1 MTTKK
6 SKLARKGPSFA
17 LPASVGKPAV
27 ALAKEGPSP
36 LKTRKIAVIGTTP
49 HRANAPYDDPAWEIW
64 GVGRWH
70 PDVRRW
76 DRWFEIHDL
85 ATLKADY
92 DDHLKYLADSGK
104 PVYVREPTPKIPN
117 GVVYPRE
124 TIVERFG
131 GTYFFTS
138 TIAWMM
144 ALALHED
151 VTHLGLWG
159 VDMATHGEYATQKP
173 GCKHFIAVARLMGV
187 DVVVSRHSDLL
198 REPASYPEP
207 ESLLARKIRDRVADV
222 DKHLEQRQAHLKSL
236 ELEIAHLRGMKFD
249 LQYFLD
255 NWTEER

>member
-1 MTTKK
+1 M
-6 SKLARKGPSFA
+6 KGPAFA
-17 LPASVGKPAV
+17 KASADTPAGASAEVGHF
-27 ALAKEGPSP
+27 P
-36 LKTRKIAVIGTTP
+36 LEPRKIAVIGTTP

-138 TIAWMM
+138 TIAWMT
-144 ALALHED
+144 ALALHEG
-151 VTHLGLWG
+151 VTHLGLCA
-159 VDMATHGEYATQKP
+159 VDMATNEDYATTKP
-173 GCKHFIAVARLMGV
+173 VCKHFTAVALLMGV

-207 ESLLARKIRDRVADV
+207 ATLLARKIRDRVADV
-222 DKHLEQRQAHLKSL
+222 DKHLEQRQAHLKNL